1 MTDHK
6 KFKNE
11 SQDARRHD
19 QHNETHPDEKLNH
32 SQDKFDRNQAKES
45 HPKSDKRK

>member
-1 MTDHK
+1 MTHHK

-19 QHNETHPDEKLNH
+19 QQHAAHPDEKSVQKPKPGSH
-32 SQDKFDRNQAKES
+32 SKDNKK
-45 HPKSDKRK
+45 K

>member
-19 QHNETHPDEKLNH
+19 QHNETHPD
-32 SQDKFDRNQAKES
+32 DKFKHHEDKPDRSHVKES

>member
-1 MTDHK
+1 MSKDN

-19 QHNETHPDEKLNH
+19 QQHASHDKMKKHAEK
-32 SQDKFDRNQAKES
+32 
-45 HPKSDKRK
+45 PKSDKRK